1 MTNHLLNR
9 LAERAS
15 HDHELIAAVIAR
27 YIDATNA
34 TWEQAASNLQLSG
47 DQLSHLALCRIP
59 SGPDK
64 QADAAKIAAYT
75 GVDQQALLLFLN
87 AYAPDAGQ
95 PSVEPQ
101 QTHTREGMLGRLRNI
116 MSKNIAKWALAALGV
131 LLVAGMILARP
142 ERPQATLVVSE
153 GQATVTQNRNVVF
166 GLRSANQVS
175 IGAGDAIG
183 VREGDRIGMAED
195 AVAQIVL
202 DDGSTVDLYDGAD
215 VTVAELELGKGYQV
229 EFEVL
234 AGRTYHRV
242 KHILGIDDIFKVS
255 TPSSTA
261 SVRGTMFTV
270 EALSADASY
279 FACDEGVV
287 AVMMGDQE
295 VVLNPGEEVVA
306 AVGQPLEVKP
316 QAEATTMGLTIVSP
330 LSPPEV
336 GSDVTVKGYT
346 GAGSSVTVDGR
357 AVVVNGDGYFEVQV
371 TAGEDPI
378 VIISTDPSGE
388 SVTAEIST
396 K

>member
-9 LAERAS
+9 LAEKAS
-15 HDHELIAAVIAR
+15 HDHDLIAAVIAR

-47 DQLSHLALCRIP
+47 DQLSRLALCRIP
-59 SGPDK
+59 SGPNK

-75 GVDQQALLLFLN
+75 GVDRQALLLFLN
-87 AYAPDAGQ
+87 AYT
-95 PSVEPQ
+95 PQ
-101 QTHTREGMLGRLRNI
+101 QPVESYQEHTREGIIGRLRNI

-131 LLVAGMILARP
+131 LLVAGMIFARP

-166 GLRSANQVS
+166 GLRSPSQVS
-175 IGAGDAIG
+175 VGAGDAIG
-183 VREGDRIGMAED
+183 IREGDRVSMAED

-215 VTVAELELGKGYQV
+215 VAVAELELGKGYQV

-270 EALSADASY
+270 ETLSADASY
-279 FACDEGVV
+279 FACDEGMV
-287 AVMMGDQE
+287 AVTLGDQE

-306 AVGQPLEVKP
+306 AVGQPLEIKP

-330 LSPPEV
+330 LSPPEA
-336 GSDVTVKGYT
+336 GSLVTVKGYT
-346 GAGSSVTVDGR
+346 GAGSSVTVDGN
-357 AVVVNGDGYFEVQV
+357 AVVVDGDGYFEIQV

-378 VIISTDPSGE
+378 VIVSTDPSGE

-396 K
+396 R

>member
-1 MTNHLLNR
+1 MNNHPLNR
-9 LAERAS
+9 LAEKAGQ
-15 HDHELIAAVIAR
+15 DHELIAAAIAR

-34 TWEQAASNLQLSG
+34 TWEQAASNLHLSG

-59 SGPDK
+59 SGPNK
-64 QADAAKIAAYT
+64 HADAAKIAAYT
-75 GVDQQALLLFLN
+75 GIDQQALLLFLN
-87 AYAPDAGQ
+87 AYAP
-95 PSVEPQ
+95 PSVEELQ
-101 QTHTREGMLGRLRNI
+101 QMQIREGITGRLRNI

-131 LLVAGMILARP
+131 LLVAGMVFARP

-153 GQATVTQNRNVVF
+153 GQATLLQSRNVVF
-166 GLRSANQVS
+166 GLRSTNQVNV
-175 IGAGDAIG
+175 GAGDAIG
-183 VREGDRIGMAED
+183 IREGDRVSMGED
-195 AVAQIVL
+195 AVAQLVL

-279 FACDEGVV
+279 FACDEGTV
-287 AVMMGDQE
+287 AVTMGDQE
-295 VVLNPGEEVVA
+295 VVLNPGEETVA
-306 AVGQPLEVKP
+306 AVGQPLEAKP

-330 LSPPEV
+330 LSPPA
-336 GSDVTVKGYT
+336 
-346 GAGSSVTVDGR
+346 AGSSVVVSGYTAVGSSVTIDGNT
-357 AVVVNGDGYFEVQV
+357 VVVDGDGYFEIQV